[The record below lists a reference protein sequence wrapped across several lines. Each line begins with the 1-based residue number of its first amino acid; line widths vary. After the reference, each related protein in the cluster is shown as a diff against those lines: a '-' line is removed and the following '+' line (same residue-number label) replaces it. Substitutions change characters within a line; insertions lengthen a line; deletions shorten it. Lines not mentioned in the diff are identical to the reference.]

1 MASNNARGED
11 VNETASQRRLVAILA
26 ADVAGYTRLVEQD
39 TDGTVVAWKAARDDV
54 IKPLVGDKS
63 GNIIK
68 FTGDGF
74 LVEFPSV
81 QDAVDCAIA
90 LQEELTSSSLN
101 FRMGVNVGD
110 ITDDGGDIHGEGVN
124 IAARLESLAEP
135 GRIWVSGIV
144 YEAVRNRIDVDFND
158 MGSKSLKNIAE
169 PVRAFRIEGRRDA
182 QPREASAPSD
192 PLTHRPAVAV
202 LPFANM
208 SNDPEQEYLSD
219 GLTEDLITALTQ
231 WRLFPVI
238 ARNSTFVYKD
248 RAVDVVQVAGE
259 LVAGYVVEGSIRRG
273 GDRVRVTAQLIDG
286 KTGHHVWAERIDRQ
300 IGDIF
305 ELQDE
310 LSQRIA
316 ANIAPEISRAEYQ
329 RSIASR
335 QTDLDA
341 WDYLLR
347 GRAELRNRTPE
358 GHAKAR
364 EMFKRAIEFDPGYS
378 EAYAGIA
385 QSHNFDIIMQ
395 CTTDPAGS
403 LAHALTAARQ
413 AVALEGASAFAH
425 HALST
430 AHQLNNQQDLAL
442 AEGRL
447 AVELN
452 PSDAESLHALGNK
465 SDLAGDAEGIPR
477 MVQAQRLNPKDAQLA
492 IHLTFL
498 SRAYTNA
505 REYAKAVECAHRAIE
520 RRPDYAD
527 SHFILAISLGHLGL
541 LEEGRAALD
550 ECDRLHSGMVA
561 SRADWKPYVDDSS
574 NAHLRE
580 GLEKIQAVS
589 G

>member
-1 MASNNARGED
+1 MSE
-11 VNETASQRRLVAILA
+11 ESFERRLAAILA
-26 ADVAGYTRLVEQD
+26 ADVAGYTRLMEQD
-39 TDGTVVAWKAARDDV
+39 TDATVAAWHMLRSEV
-54 IKPLVGDKS
+54 IDPTIAGHS
-63 GNIIK
+63 GHIVK
-68 FTGDGF
+68 HTGDGF
-74 LVEFPSV
+74 LAEFSTAR
-81 QDAVDCAIA
+81 DAVRCAIVM
-90 LQEELTSSSLN
+90 QEGLSESPLS
-101 FRMGVNVGD
+101 FRMGIDLGD
-110 ITDDGGDIHGEGVN
+110 IVDDGEDIHGEGVN

-158 MGSKSLKNIAE
+158 MGSKPLKNIAE

-182 QPREASAPSD
+182 QTRAASAPSD

-259 LVAGYVVEGSIRRG
+259 LVAGYVVEGSIRRV

-286 KTGHHVWAERIDRQ
+286 KTGHHVWAERVDRQ

-364 EMFKRAIEFDPGYS
+364 EMFERALEVDPGYS
-378 EAYAGIA
+378 EAYAGIS
-385 QSHNFDIIMQ
+385 QSHSFDINMQ

-413 AVALEGASAFAH
+413 AVALEGASASAH

-452 PSDAESLHALGNK
+452 PSDAEILHALGNK

-477 MVQAQRLNPKDAQLA
+477 MVQAQRLNPKDVQLA
-492 IHLTFL
+492 SYLAFL

-505 REYAKAVECAHRAIE
+505 REYAKAVECARLAIE
-520 RRPDYAD
+520 RRPDFAD
-527 SHFILAISLGHLGL
+527 AHFILAISLGHLGL

-580 GLEKIQAVS
+580 GLEKVQAVS